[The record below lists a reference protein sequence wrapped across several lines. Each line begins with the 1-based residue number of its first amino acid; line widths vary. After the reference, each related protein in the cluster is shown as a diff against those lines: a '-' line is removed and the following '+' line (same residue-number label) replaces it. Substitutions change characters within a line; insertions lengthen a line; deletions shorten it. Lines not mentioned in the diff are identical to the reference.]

1 MVTSRAMTY
10 TTPTQ
15 PGGPTAP
22 PGPPPPPAPPSGF
35 FGRLFDV
42 RFRGFVTPMVVPVLY
57 VLGMIGIGIAYLIYV
72 VGAFSVN
79 ASFGVLVLLIIGPI
93 MAMIGLLFLRL
104 TLEFYV
110 ALTRLSEDFREWRAE
125 WHRRQTSS

>member
-1 MVTSRAMTY
+1 MTY

-15 PGGPTAP
+15 PGGPAAP
-22 PGPPPPPAPPSGF
+22 PGPPPPAPPSGF

-57 VLGMIGIGIAYLIYV
+57 VLGMIGIGLGYLSYV
-72 VGAFSVN
+72 VTAFALN
-79 ASFGVLVLLIIGPI
+79 AGFGIFVMFIVGPI
-93 MAMIGLLFLRL
+93 MVMILLLFLRL

-110 ALTRLSEDFREWRAE
+110 ALTRLAEDFREWRVE